1 MPPMLPVQLVGGAPP
16 LQLAGGA
23 HPSTVFS
30 HLAAEHTQARGV
42 LGFLTT
48 HDACSLRLVCH
59 ELLIAIRAFH
69 WADSRTSI
77 RGQLS
82 LWRASFPHARAAN
95 VCGRADLIDGDFVHL
110 AGVAVV
116 FCMSCVGLTDA
127 AFAHLTACHTLDM
140 SHCNQSGITNAA
152 FVHLGAVRVLNMSGC
167 NQAGIT
173 GAAFSFLPELRSLGI
188 SQSIFGLYPRLH
200 LSDRA
205 FAPLVKLESLCASG
219 LDAISDASFKG
230 LVRLK
235 SLSIAHCD
243 QAEITEACF
252 ADLTQLQMLD
262 IRNCCQITDAVLSP
276 LTNLRSLDMRGCDR
290 ISAACVGSLA
300 VRLES
305 LFIADCSESVRAAA
319 TAAHGARVFL

>member
-1 MPPMLPVQLVGGAPP
+1 MPP

-30 HLAAEHTQARGV
+30 HLAAEHTHARGV

-48 HDACSLRLVCH
+48 RDACSLRVVCH
-59 ELLIAIRAFH
+59 ELLLATRAFR
-69 WADSRTSI
+69 WADTRTSI
-77 RGQLS
+77 RGPVS

-95 VCGRADLIDGDFVHL
+95 VSGRADLIDGDFIHL
-110 AGVAVV
+110 AGVGVV

-127 AFAHLTACHTLDM
+127 AFAHLTSCHTLDM
-140 SHCNQSGITNAA
+140 SHCNQSGITNAGFA
-152 FVHLGAVRVLNMSGC
+152 HLGAVRALNMSGC

-173 GAAFSFLPELRSLGI
+173 DAAFRFLPELRSLGI
-188 SQSIFGLYPRLH
+188 SQSTFGLFPRLH
-200 LSDRA
+200 LTDRA
-205 FAPLVKLESLCASG
+205 FTSLVNLESLCASG
-219 LDAISDASFKG
+219 LDSISDASFKG

-243 QAEITEACF
+243 QAAITEAGF
-252 ADLTQLQMLD
+252 ADLAQLQMLD
-262 IRNCCQITDAVLSP
+262 VRNCNQLTDAVLSP

-300 VRLES
+300 ARLDS

-319 TAAHGARVFL
+319 TAVRGARVFL